1 MSSVVFSATMVW
13 CAVAGALAV
22 VATAA
27 ELVGRFKDAPGRA
40 LCTAPAL
47 LYMAING
54 LLAMMI
60 FAGLHYGDPPGNTFA
75 VAEQVL
81 LACFA
86 ARVAVRV
93 RVAGLKGADGQISET
108 GPGQF
113 SERLLAAIARQLNRE
128 EAVRRLR
135 TVSEALV
142 GMDYQI
148 AFGFFVSELMSAM
161 QDLTDDEKRDIG
173 DALQVIDSRR
183 DLDDDTRIDMLG
195 YLVMDYGGQDFLEQ
209 LVHLYFVR
217 FPRHPKPSVKI
228 AA

>member
-1 MSSVVFSATMVW
+1 MSSALFSSTLMWLVVAS
-13 CAVAGALAV
+13 ALAV
-22 VATAA
+22 IATAA

-40 LCTAPAL
+40 LRTAPAM

-54 LLAMMI
+54 MLAGMV
-60 FAGLHYGDPPGNTFA
+60 FVGLHFANPPKNSFTM
-75 VAEQVL
+75 AEQVL
-81 LACFA
+81 LACFV
-86 ARVAVRV
+86 ARVVVRL

-113 SERLLAAIARQLNRE
+113 SERLLAAVTRQLNRE
-128 EAVRRLR
+128 EAVMRLR
-135 TVSEALV
+135 AVSEPLV

-161 QDLTDDEKRDIG
+161 QDLSDDDKRDIG
-173 DALQVIDSRR
+173 EALQVIDSRK
-183 DLDDDTRIDMLG
+183 DLDDETRIDMLG
-195 YLVMDYGGQDFLEQ
+195 YLVMDYGGQDFLDQ

-217 FPRHPKPSVKI
+217 FPSRQQTVAR